1 MSSSR
6 QRQRSIAHAGY
17 LCALAVLLAAGC
29 RSAQLPTTD
38 AAGNPIY
45 LPGAN
50 QGALAIGSPP
60 PIVVGPAVPGMPICP
75 PDPCAP
81 AAVAAPP
88 PVVAPLPMP
97 PTIVTPV
104 TYEGLV
110 LRPSRM
116 VSPVGSEVILVA
128 TVYNEQGRPRGHQR
142 VEWMLSPDSVGQFYT
157 TGNRGDFFS
166 WAHFCNMPRKLD
178 NKFMVGTTRTFTEQL
193 TRGTPQPNDDL
204 AIGRGQ
210 SWASLS
216 SASEGVSYVT
226 AYAPNIESSFQRQQ
240 QRATIYWIDAQ
251 FQYPSPA
258 VAAVGS
264 RHVFN
269 TTVLRQTNG
278 TPVAGWLVRYEIVGG
293 EGTVFAPNGTTSIE
307 VPTDAGGVAAVEVF
321 QTNPQRGG
329 AQIQVQII
337 RPERDGERLAVGTG
351 STSITWTAPDIDLQ
365 ITGPASAEVGSTAS
379 YRIDVSNPG
388 DLPVNDVVVTNPFP
402 RALSYVSST
411 PQANQSPSSLEW
423 RLGTLGPR
431 QQTSISVNYRVE
443 QGGVIENCA
452 EANTSEGLAA
462 RNCTSMNTIA
472 PGVEIQVDGA
482 QTANVG
488 DEVRYRI
495 TVINRGAAPA
505 TGLVIRDTFDA
516 GLEHTGGA
524 GSPIVREL
532 GTLAAGAAR
541 DDISVTFRVT
551 RAGRLCQTIE
561 VTGDGVRSSA
571 RQVCL
576 TATPATQPE
585 PAPGPFPPGP
595 VEPGPAVP
603 DSDDGAARPGLSV
616 EKRGPAAA
624 RIGDEVQFTTI
635 VTNTGDTVL
644 RDVRLVDDYELGL
657 EPTRAEPGH
666 SFENDQLNWRIT
678 ELRPGESQQFRVL
691 CRATRAPRA
700 CSRATVTALGDLVRV
715 DETCVDIQPAAAP
728 PIAEPPITPPVTPP
742 PGNGGGIGVEE
753 RALSVQITDLDDE
766 VPVGGRVTYVV
777 RVTNNLDRSDQ
788 NVVVVVNVPAGMTP
802 QALGINA
809 PARHTIVGQ
818 QLQFNPV
825 AEIRPGETLPYRFSV
840 EANQPGR
847 VQVQVQVTSDTERQP
862 IVATEET
869 SIFRGQ

>member
-1 MSSSR
+1 MSSAR
-6 QRQRSIAHAGY
+6 QRLRYIASAGY
-17 LCALAVLLAAGC
+17 LCALAVLLSAGC

-50 QGALAIGSPP
+50 QGALAVGSPP
-60 PIVVGPAVPGMPICP
+60 PVVVGPAVPGMPICP

-81 AAVAAPP
+81 TAAAPP
-88 PVVAPLPMP
+88 QVVAPLPMP

-128 TVYNEQGRPRGHQR
+128 TVYNEQGRPRAHQR

-157 TGNRGDFFS
+157 TGDRGDFFS
-166 WAHFCNMPRKLD
+166 WARFCNMPRKLD

-193 TRGTPQPNDDL
+193 TRGTPQPTDDI

-216 SASEGVSYVT
+216 SASEGVSHVT
-226 AYAPNIESSFQRQQ
+226 AYAPKIESSFQRQQ

-269 TTVLRQTNG
+269 TSVLRQTNG

-293 EGTVFAPNGTTSIE
+293 EGTVFAPDGATSIE
-307 VPTDAGGVAAVEVF
+307 VPTDAGGVAAAEVF
-321 QTNPQRGG
+321 QTNPQRGA

-365 ITGPASAEVGSTAS
+365 ITGPGSAEVGSTAS

-388 DLPVNDVVVTNPFP
+388 DLPVNDVVVTNPVP
-402 RALSYVSST
+402 RALSYLSST
-411 PQANQSPSSLEW
+411 PEANQSPSSLEW

-431 QQTSISVNYRVE
+431 QQMSISVNYRVE

-472 PGVEIQVDGA
+472 PGVEIQVEGA
-482 QTANVG
+482 QTASVG

-495 TVINRGAAPA
+495 TVINRGSAPA

-524 GSPIVREL
+524 ASPIVREL
-532 GTLAAGAAR
+532 G
-541 DDISVTFRVT
+541 
-551 RAGRLCQTIE
+551 
-561 VTGDGVRSSA
+561 
-571 RQVCL
+571 
-576 TATPATQPE
+576 
-585 PAPGPFPPGP
+585 
-595 VEPGPAVP
+595 
-603 DSDDGAARPGLSV
+603 
-616 EKRGPAAA
+616 
-624 RIGDEVQFTTI
+624 
-635 VTNTGDTVL
+635 
-644 RDVRLVDDYELGL
+644 
-657 EPTRAEPGH
+657 
-666 SFENDQLNWRIT
+666 
-678 ELRPGESQQFRVL
+678 
-691 CRATRAPRA
+691 
-700 CSRATVTALGDLVRV
+700 
-715 DETCVDIQPAAAP
+715 
-728 PIAEPPITPPVTPP
+728 
-742 PGNGGGIGVEE
+742 
-753 RALSVQITDLDDE
+753 
-766 VPVGGRVTYVV
+766 
-777 RVTNNLDRSDQ
+777 
-788 NVVVVVNVPAGMTP
+788 
-802 QALGINA
+802 
-809 PARHTIVGQ
+809 
-818 QLQFNPV
+818 
-825 AEIRPGETLPYRFSV
+825 
-840 EANQPGR
+840 
-847 VQVQVQVTSDTERQP
+847 
-862 IVATEET
+862 
-869 SIFRGQ
+869 